1 VVAGWSITVFL
12 AAIWRAAK
20 APPVVRLVAWPN
32 AASTPRDWLL
42 RRGRAADA
50 ARPPMDGSDDG
61 EKADE
66 DDSMLAKTR
75 APTMLLIMMLNFCR
89 EENPR
94 TFGLGHGP
102 LMVWRCPG

>member
-1 VVAGWSITVFL
+1 MVAGWSITVFL

-50 ARPPMDGSDDG
+50 ARPPMDGSDAG
-61 EKADE
+61 AKADE
-66 DDSMLAKTR
+66 DDSMPAKTR
-75 APTMLLIMMLNFCR
+75 APTMLLSMLNFFFP
-89 EENPR
+89 EENPKLS
-94 TFGLGHGP
+94 GSVSSGGAK
-102 LMVWRCPG
+102 G